1 MTVNFMVNS
10 SPEIYVSKSV
20 SISKQVNCDL
30 KGAVD
35 VLRPTL
41 LVKDVSIGSCNYFQ
55 IPDFSNRYYYID
67 SMITH
72 NSGVIE
78 ISGRVDVLMS
88 HKTEILALG
97 GIIARQETLYNAELK
112 DADYTALNYKRI
124 QTKSFPHTFNDSKF
138 VLAVTGKGG
147 IA

>member
-10 SPEIYVSKSV
+10 SPEIYVNKTV

-35 VLRPTL
+35 VLKPTL
-41 LVKDVSIGSCNYFQ
+41 LVKDVSVGSCNYFQ

-97 GIIARQETLYNAELK
+97 GIVARQETFYNAELK
-112 DADYTALNYKRI
+112 DTDFTALNYRRV
-124 QTKSFPHTFNDSKF
+124 QTKAFSKTFNSNTI
-138 VLAVTGKGG
+138 VLIAAGKGG

>member
-10 SPEIYVSKSV
+10 SPEVYVNKTV

-41 LVKDVSIGSCNYFQ
+41 LVKDVSVGSCNYFQ

-97 GIIARQETLYNAELK
+97 GIVARQENLYNSELK
-112 DADYTALNYKRI
+112 DTDFTALNYRRV
-124 QTKSFPHTFNDSKF
+124 QTKAFSKTFNSNRIIL
-138 VLAVTGKGG
+138 VAAGKGG

>member
-10 SPEIYVSKSV
+10 SPEIYVNKTV

-30 KGAVD
+30 KGPVD

-41 LVKDVSIGSCNYFQ
+41 IVKDVSVGSCNYFQ

-97 GIIARQETLYNAELK
+97 GIVARQENSYNVELK
-112 DADYTALNYKRI
+112 DSDFTALNYRRV
-124 QTKSFPHTFNDSKF
+124 QTKAFSYEFNGSKF
-138 VLAVTGKGG
+138 VLVAAGKGG

>member
-10 SPEIYVSKSV
+10 SPEVYVNKTV

-41 LVKDVSIGSCNYFQ
+41 LVKDVSIGICNYFQ

-97 GIIARQETLYNAELK
+97 GIVARQENIYNSELK
-112 DADYTALNYKRI
+112 DTDFTALNYRRV
-124 QTKSFPHTFNDSKF
+124 QTKAFSKTFNSNRIIL
-138 VLAVTGKGG
+138 VAAGKGG
-147 IA
+147 IV